1 MCSGGPDVFS
11 DQRAALV
18 WRQQNAYSCRTQPQG
33 GETLS
38 VTYFLGLDAFFNV
51 KTERESTVYFV
62 SCRLSC
68 QVLMMQRKCE

>member
-1 MCSGGPDVFS
+1 MCSGGRDVFS

-38 VTYFLGLDAFFNV
+38 VIYFLGLDAF
-51 KTERESTVYFV
+51 
-62 SCRLSC
+62 SC
-68 QVLMMQRKCE
+68 QNGERIYCVLCVLSGLNDAEEV